1 MLALALLA
9 VTPQPNVETE
19 APNDPLGF
27 VSPKQFAGPYPLS
40 VTGAAMD
47 AACLIRVLLVLLTVV
62 RLVTLLLP
70 EPVTPELL
78 DELPLP
84 VTPATALL
92 SLDEL
97 PEPVTLPPVAV
108 AEPPCPPPPP

>member
-1 MLALALLA
+1 ML
-9 VTPQPNVETE
+9 
-19 APNDPLGF
+19 
-27 VSPKQFAGPYPLS
+27 
-40 VTGAAMD
+40 
-47 AACLIRVLLVLLTVV
+47 AACLMRVLLVLLTVV
-62 RLVTLLLP
+62 ELVTRLLP
-70 EPVTPELL
+70 DPATPEVL

-108 AEPPCPPPPP
+108 ADPPPPP

>member
-1 MLALALLA
+1 M
-9 VTPQPNVETE
+9 
-19 APNDPLGF
+19 
-27 VSPKQFAGPYPLS
+27 
-40 VTGAAMD
+40 
-47 AACLIRVLLVLLTVV
+47 RVLLLT
-62 RLVTLLLP
+62 LTLLLFRLFP
-70 EPVTPELL
+70 EPVTPDRL

-108 AEPPCPPPPP
+108 AEPPAPPCPPAPPVPVAPEAEAKPQAAQ